1 LNKCDKKQTKKLAKH
16 PNENY
21 YHSHQFSEVINMFV
35 CLCKGITDSDIQKL
49 VLEHGVGSIRELKQ
63 HVALGSECGSCT
75 KVAQMVI
82 DNTIIDETLFKDVG

>member
-1 LNKCDKKQTKKLAKH
+1 
-16 PNENY
+16 
-21 YHSHQFSEVINMFV
+21 MFV

-82 DNTIIDETLFKDVG
+82 DNTIIDETLFKDVGYSNVIFKSIPSRYKSNCKSLSLLTRCFH